1 MGVPVRAALPPRA
14 APLSARPPAPTFPGF
29 DAPFHSHGSMPLTSA
44 RLEEIVERFG
54 GLRVAVVGD
63 VMLDVYLAGSVSRIS
78 PEAPVPVVQVT
89 DEQTA
94 LGGAA
99 NVVANVIAL
108 GAACDVVGCV
118 GRDDAGTVLRRAL
131 QTLDGGLVVDRLVE
145 TPARPTTTK
154 TRVVAR
160 SQQVVRFDRERDDE
174 VDGDVLEA
182 VIAAVAAAVAG
193 ADAVVLE
200 DYNKGVLVP
209 RVVRTAIDS
218 AERRRIPVVVDPKFR
233 GFFGYAG
240 ATVFK
245 PNAAE
250 LESALGEP
258 LRATD
263 DGWLEAARSRV
274 GATHLLLTLGEH
286 GMALKSGG
294 TDALRI
300 PTRAREVFD
309 VSGAGDTVTAFMAL
323 GLAAGCDAAEAAQ
336 LANLAAGIEVGKPGV
351 AVVTPDELRRAVE
364 EAVRDGH

>member
-1 MGVPVRAALPPRA
+1 
-14 APLSARPPAPTFPGF
+14 
-29 DAPFHSHGSMPLTSA
+29 MPLTSA

-78 PEAPVPVVQVT
+78 PEAPVPVVQVI

-99 NVVANVIAL
+99 NVVANVVAL

-118 GRDDAGTVLRRAL
+118 GRDDAGAKLRHAL
-131 QTLDGGLVVDRLVE
+131 RTLGGGKVVDRLVD
-145 TPARPTTTK
+145 TPDRPTTTK

-160 SQQVVRFDRERDDE
+160 HQQVVRFDRERDDE
-174 VDGDVLEA
+174 VGDDISAALLASLE
-182 VIAAVAAAVAG
+182 AAVAG
-193 ADAVVLE
+193 ADALVLQ
-200 DYNKGVLVP
+200 DYNKGVLV
-209 RVVRTAIDS
+209 RDVVRAALD
-218 AERRRIPVVVDPKFR
+218 AAAQAGIPSIVDPKFR

-263 DGWLEAARSRV
+263 DDWLETARSRV
-274 GATHLLLTLGEH
+274 GATHLLLTLGED

-294 TDALRI
+294 AEALRI

-364 EAVRDGH
+364 AAVRDGY